1 MESGAFGREREG
13 GSYLTTSLVD
23 CSLSMNVHMETYHLG
38 GAWKSQSTLMYIF
51 SDILKAVRFHKWQ
64 VNLK

>member
-23 CSLSMNVHMETYHLG
+23 CSLSMNVHMETDHLG
-38 GAWKSQSTLMYIF
+38 GAWKSQST
-51 SDILKAVRFHKWQ
+51 
-64 VNLK
+64 